1 MEHITPSPE
10 PGNRRVFKDMKSFGH
25 GFFSDRESR
34 FRTKIVNRYPHLPA
48 EMVEAAARKAVNLG
62 RKFDTLA
69 AKDER
74 AIIKKAA
81 SIVVRHELLR
91 SDKLMD
97 GIARRSN
104 RSRLPP
110 DQYLFMKRELSKT
123 TDRLLRLLAT
133 GGS

>member
-1 MEHITPSPE
+1 MDFLAT
-10 PGNRRVFKDMKSFGH
+10 GRVNFK
-25 GFFSDRESR
+25 E
-34 FRTKIVNRYPHLPA
+34 KIARRYPIMPSTLVEIIA
-48 EMVEAAARKAVNLG
+48 EKAVDLG

-81 SIVVRHELLR
+81 SIVVRHYLLR

-97 GIARRSN
+97 GIARRSD

-123 TDRLLRLLAT
+123 ADAVLRLLAT

>member
-1 MEHITPSPE
+1 MEYAISTLE
-10 PGNRRVFKDMKSFGH
+10 ARTDRVFKDLTSFGH
-25 GFFSDRESR
+25 GFFSDR
-34 FRTKIVNRYPHLPA
+34 KIDFKEKIARRYPIMPSTLVETIA
-48 EMVEAAARKAVNLG
+48 EKAVDLG

-104 RSRLPP
+104 RARLPH
-110 DQYLFMKRELSKT
+110 DQYLFIKRELSKT
-123 TDRLLRLLAT
+123 TDVVLRLLAT